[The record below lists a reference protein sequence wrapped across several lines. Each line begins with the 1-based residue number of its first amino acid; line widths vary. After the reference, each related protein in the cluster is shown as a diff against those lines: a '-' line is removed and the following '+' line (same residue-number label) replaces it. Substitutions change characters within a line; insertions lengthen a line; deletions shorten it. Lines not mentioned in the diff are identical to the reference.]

1 MNIST
6 KNWFI
11 CYEAAIKSTL
21 LYLLRKL
28 LIKTQNTKFI
38 LIYGKPKF
46 SEERR
51 KIKPLKQK
59 TKDRLIVIGLLA
71 LETGLIYNVVINFY
85 NYVVKGMWYFLVLAI
100 LASVGT
106 AVLFV
111 YLLVILF
118 SYLAKREVLRSF
130 QK

>member
-1 MNIST
+1 MLFKT
-6 KNWFI
+6 
-11 CYEAAIKSTL
+11 YEL
-21 LYLLRKL
+21 LVILQSYKKRLYARDNLNRL
-28 LIKTQNTKFI
+28 TPKFI
-38 LIYGKPKF
+38 LIHRKPKF
-46 SEERR
+46 SEDRR

-59 TKDRLIVIGLLA
+59 NKDRLVVIGLLA

-118 SYLAKREVLRSF
+118 SYLAKRKVLRSF

>member
-1 MNIST
+1 
-6 KNWFI
+6 
-11 CYEAAIKSTL
+11 
-21 LYLLRKL
+21 LLRKL

-59 TKDRLIVIGLLA
+59 TKDRLVVIGLLA

-85 NYVVKGMWYFLVLAI
+85 NYVVKGMWYFLALAI

-118 SYLAKREVLRSF
+118 SYLAKREVLKELS
-130 QK
+130 KMSYSTNLDLKLTSTLP